1 MRVIAQGSLIA
12 NHAANFLLYWG
23 LHSHGDFCKAILPV
37 NRGGEAMSRLPTGAV
52 PEQNPL
58 SATTVAILGLVQGLL
73 PAMTAIVGGLWVV
86 TTYLEQKK
94 QDDLARII
102 EARRP
107 FIGEQLARYMETAK
121 IAGLLVSSNQV
132 PRSKDWSDAVRRFEE
147 LYWTELSL
155 VEDDGVKGRMEEFA
169 ALMRTINRLDAA
181 KVPDTDWEEL
191 RQRSYRLA
199 RALHDSIEK
208 SWKLTN

>member
-1 MRVIAQGSLIA
+1 
-12 NHAANFLLYWG
+12 
-23 LHSHGDFCKAILPV
+23 
-37 NRGGEAMSRLPTGAV
+37 MSRLPTGAV

-121 IAGLLVSSNQV
+121 IAGQLVSSNQV